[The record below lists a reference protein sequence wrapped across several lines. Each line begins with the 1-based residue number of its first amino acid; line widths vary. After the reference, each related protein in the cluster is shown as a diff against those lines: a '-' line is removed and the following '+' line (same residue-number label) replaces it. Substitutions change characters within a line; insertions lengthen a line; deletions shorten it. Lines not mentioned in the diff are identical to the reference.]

1 MHNQNETWAVQFAQS
16 FKYAAQSAGAS
27 VSVTDANCVAA
38 NQVSQIED
46 LVAQKISVLVVLPAD
61 YTALGNALQAG
72 KDAGVKV
79 VNADSKVVESDQSL
93 VDVFVT
99 ADAYKGG
106 VTCGEYLAEKLPKNA
121 KIGVINYSV
130 LSVIA
135 DRFTGLRDAL
145 KNKGRTDVVVVEKDA
160 TDLSAI
166 ASYTE
171 DLLTANSD
179 IAGFV
184 CLNDNAA
191 LACYGMCDQMGR
203 SDTMVIG
210 FDGSHAGKQSI
221 SAQQMT
227 GTMVYLPADLAKTSC
242 DAAVKLSDNKEV
254 EKDTKIDMWMINQ
267 ENISQQ
273 NLESWT

>member
-16 FKYAAQSAGAS
+16 FKDAAQSADAS
-27 VSVTDANCVAA
+27 VSVTDANGVAA
-38 NQVSQIED
+38 NQFSQIED

-61 YTALGNALQAG
+61 YTALGNALQAA

-106 VTCGEYLAEKLPKNA
+106 VTCSEYLAEKLPKNA

-203 SDTMVIG
+203 SDAMVIG
-210 FDGSHAGKQSI
+210 FDSSSAGNQSI

-227 GTMVYLPADLAKTSC
+227 GTMVYSPADLAKTSC

-254 EKDTKIDMWMINQ
+254 EKDTKIDMWMINR

>member
-1 MHNQNETWAVQFAQS
+1 MS
-16 FKYAAQSAGAS
+16 
-27 VSVTDANCVAA
+27 
-38 NQVSQIED
+38 
-46 LVAQKISVLVVLPAD
+46 
-61 YTALGNALQAG
+61 
-72 KDAGVKV
+72 
-79 VNADSKVVESDQSL
+79 
-93 VDVFVT
+93 

-106 VTCGEYLAEKLPKNA
+106 VTCDEYLAEKLPKNA

-203 SDTMVIG
+203 SDAMVIG
-210 FDGSHAGKQSI
+210 FDGSPAGKQSI

-227 GTMVYLPADLAKTSC
+227 GTMVYSPADLAKTSC

-254 EKDTKIDMWMINQ
+254 EKDTKIDMWMINR